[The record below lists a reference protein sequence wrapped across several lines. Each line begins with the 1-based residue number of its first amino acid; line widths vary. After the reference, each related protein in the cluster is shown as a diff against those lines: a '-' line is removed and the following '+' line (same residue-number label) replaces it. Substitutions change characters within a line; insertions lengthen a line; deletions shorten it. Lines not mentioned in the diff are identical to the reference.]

1 MALALLELFFDK
13 ESCFTIIK
21 LDVAAFLTS
30 LPPPKDVNY
39 WSFTFED
46 EAI

>member
-21 LDVAAFLTS
+21 LDVAAFLTI
-30 LPPPKDVNY
+30 LPAPKDINY

-46 EAI
+46 EVI